1 MDDWRQLCCGVVSRI
16 FIIPPGTSRGR
27 VCDLMMPFR
36 QLSYVLM
43 AALLLSTVFFPASK
57 ARGQQDQTTNG
68 LGIRTKKVIA
78 GAPNTIDP
86 ESDANT
92 LPDAPRPASQEGGL
106 ASPAPSGA
114 KNNPGTVSASE
125 TGKQTKRIL
134 YIVPNF
140 RAVSADQMLPPQTV
154 REKFKTATLD
164 SVDYSSFIFVAVQ
177 SGIAEA
183 RDANPEFRQGA
194 AGYAR
199 YYWHTYADY
208 LDENLWVEFILP
220 ATLHQD
226 SRYYTLGRGS
236 FSKRLAYS
244 FSRIAITRTDSG
256 HEAFNTS
263 EIFGAGAAAGIS
275 SLYYPSPERTFT
287 KTYQR
292 CITSVA
298 IDGGTFVFKE
308 FWPDLNRK
316 FFHQK

>member
-1 MDDWRQLCCGVVSRI
+1 M
-16 FIIPPGTSRGR
+16 T
-27 VCDLMMPFR
+27 FR
-36 QLSYVLM
+36 QLSCVLM
-43 AALLLSTVFFPASK
+43 AALLLSTVFFTASE
-57 ARGQQDQTTNG
+57 ARGQQDQTKG
-68 LGIRTKKVIA
+68 LGIRPKKVVA
-78 GAPNTIDP
+78 WAPNTTDP
-86 ESDANT
+86 ASDANT
-92 LPDAPRPASQEGGL
+92 LPDAPSAASQEKGQ
-106 ASPAPSGA
+106 ASPASSGA
-114 KNNPGTVSASE
+114 KNNPGTVNASQ

-140 RAVSADQMLPPQTV
+140 RAVSADEMLPPQTV

-183 RDANPEFRQGA
+183 RDSNPEFRQGA

-208 LDENLWVEFILP
+208 VDENLWVEFILP

-236 FSKRLAYS
+236 FPKRLAYS

-256 HEAFNTS
+256 HEAFNAS
-263 EIFGAGAAAGIS
+263 EIFGAGASAGIS
-275 SLYYPSPERTFT
+275 GLYYPSPERTFT

-292 CITSVA
+292 WITSVA